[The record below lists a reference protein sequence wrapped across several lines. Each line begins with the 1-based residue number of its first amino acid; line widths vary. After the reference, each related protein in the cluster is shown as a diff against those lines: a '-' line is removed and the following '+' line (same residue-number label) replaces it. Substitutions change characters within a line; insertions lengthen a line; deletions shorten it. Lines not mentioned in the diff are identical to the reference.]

1 MIGTDFPQRLRELR
15 RKRNLSQ
22 NDLGQMID
30 LHYTHIGRY
39 ERGLSAPSTET
50 LYKLANALGV
60 TMDWLLEGETRKV
73 AESKLED
80 KELLFLF
87 QQVEQLPDD
96 DKAVIKKLIDAFIT
110 KKKIQTL
117 AK

>member
-1 MIGTDFPQRLRELR
+1 MIGKDFPKRLKDIR
-15 RKRNLSQ
+15 RQKNISQ
-22 NDLGQMID
+22 NELGKMID
-30 LHYTHIGRY
+30 LHYSHIGRY
-39 ERGLSAPSTET
+39 ERGQSVPSTET

-60 TMDWLLEGETRKV
+60 TMDWLLEGETRKM

-96 DKAVIKKLIDAFIT
+96 DKTVIKKLIDAFIT